1 MTYYGSM
8 HIKKLA
14 FSILLVLLISSYSL
28 TLRAQEA
35 SRSLAQNA
43 SLQDVINFALT
54 NRATIQQAILDEEI
68 GERDIASAL
77 SEWFPQINANA
88 SYNRNIII
96 PTLVIGDQIIRA
108 GQNHVGALV
117 LQADQQ
123 ILNPGLLQASKAAKY
138 IRQQNAQ
145 NTENSKINTIVEVS
159 KGYYDIL
166 TSEEQ
171 LNIVREN
178 ITRIEKQL
186 NDARARYETGIVDK
200 TDYKRAEIS
209 LNNAKAEQKRV
220 TEVLKYKYAYLKE
233 LIGLNAEETLTL
245 SFDNTSMEQE
255 MLLDTTLMADYDRRI
270 EYQQLQTQ
278 RQLQRL
284 NTQYNKWTFLPNLS
298 AFYNYAWDYRSN
310 QFSAFFDQD
319 FPRSVLGLALNV
331 PIFQGTRRIQ
341 EIRKSRLQEERL
353 DWDIAN
359 LKNQINT
366 QYEMAMATYKANLN
380 DWQVARY
387 NVTLSEE
394 VYNTIKLQYDEGIK
408 TYLDLMA
415 AETDLRTTQ
424 INYLNALYA
433 VLSGKLDVQQ
443 ALGDIQT
450 GTN

>member
-1 MTYYGSM
+1 M
-8 HIKKLA
+8 HIKRLIYG
-14 FSILLVLLISSYSL
+14 ILLLSLTSYSSAL
-28 TLRAQEA
+28 LAQESA
-35 SRSLAQNA
+35 ESLPQNA
-43 SLQDVINFALT
+43 RLQDIIDFALG
-54 NRATIQQAILDEEI
+54 NRAAVQQALLDEEI

-77 SEWFPQINANA
+77 SGWFPQISANA
-88 SYNRNIII
+88 TYNRNIII
-96 PTLVIGDQIIRA
+96 PTLVIGDQVIQA

-123 ILNPGLLQASKAAKY
+123 LLNPGLLQASKAAKY
-138 IRQQNAQ
+138 IRQQNDQ
-145 NTENSKINTIVEVS
+145 NTENSRITTVVEVS

-171 LNIVREN
+171 VNIIKEN
-178 ITRIEKQL
+178 IIRLEKQL
-186 NDARARYETGIVDK
+186 RDAKARYETGIVDK

-209 LNNAKAEQKRV
+209 LSNSKAEQKRV

-233 LIGLNAEETLTL
+233 LIGLTADETLTL
-245 SFDNTSMEQE
+245 SFDNASMENE
-255 MLLDTTLMADYDRRI
+255 MLLDTTLVVDYNKRI

-278 RQLQRL
+278 RQLQSI

-298 AFYNYAWDYRSN
+298 AFYNYAWDYREN
-310 QFSAFFDQD
+310 RFSALFDQD
-319 FPRSVLGLALNV
+319 YPRSVFGLTLNI
-331 PIFQGTRRIQ
+331 PIFQGTKRIQ

-353 DWDIAN
+353 DWDIID

-380 DWQVARY
+380 DWQVAKH

-408 TYLDLMA
+408 TYLDLMT
-415 AETDLRTTQ
+415 AETDLRTSQ

-433 VLSGKLDVQQ
+433 VLSGKLDVHQ
-443 ALGDIQT
+443 ALGST
-450 GTN
+450 ETN